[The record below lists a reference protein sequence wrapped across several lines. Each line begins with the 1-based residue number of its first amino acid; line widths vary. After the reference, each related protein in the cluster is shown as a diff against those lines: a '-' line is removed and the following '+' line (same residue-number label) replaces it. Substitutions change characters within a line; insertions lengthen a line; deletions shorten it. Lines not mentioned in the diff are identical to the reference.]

1 MFPQAYLLEM
11 NNVPIY
17 LIEPEKMSKKKT
29 AAIVLAAGM
38 GTRMKSE
45 KPKVMHHIAGRPM
58 INHLLGTLDTIKC
71 EQTVVVVGPDME
83 GVELAVAPNL
93 TAVQKDRLGTAD
105 AVKAGLD
112 ALGNFK
118 GNILILYGDT
128 PLITEQ
134 TLNAM
139 LEARNDNSNP
149 AVVVLGFEPMDPGEY
164 GRLVTDD
171 EDGELIKI
179 VEAREAKPEE
189 LAISLCNSGVMAVD
203 GTLLGGLLS
212 RVNNKN
218 AKGEYYLTD
227 IVGLARDD
235 GFSAAVVE
243 GEEDELV
250 GINSRYELAQ
260 VETILQDRLRERAMK
275 AGVTL
280 VDPAT
285 VYFSFDTQIDADT
298 VVEPNVWFGP
308 NVTVGR
314 GSHIKAFSH
323 IEGTFIGNGV
333 SVGPFARLRPGAN
346 IGDGARVGNFVEI
359 KNADIEQ
366 GAKVNHLSY
375 VGDARVGPGANI
387 GAGTITCNYDG
398 FMKSHTDIGEGA
410 FIGSNSALVAPV
422 KIGDGA
428 VVGAGSTITDDVP
441 SDALALARAQQKNF
455 DGAAAKLREKK
466 RALKEKKKG

>member
-1 MFPQAYLLEM
+1 
-11 NNVPIY
+11 
-17 LIEPEKMSKKKT
+17 MSKKKT

-38 GTRMKSE
+38 GTRMKSA

-58 INHLLGTLDTIKC
+58 VSHLLATLDAIKC

-83 GVELAVAPNL
+83 DVERAVAPNP
-93 TAVQKDRLGTAD
+93 TAVQTDRLGTAD
-105 AVKAGLD
+105 AVKAGLA

-139 LEARNDNSNP
+139 LEARAEKSNP
-149 AVVVLGFEPMDPGEY
+149 AVVVLGFEPVDPGEY

-179 VEAREAKPEE
+179 VEAREATPDE

-203 GTLLGGLLS
+203 GSLLGGFLA
-212 RVNNKN
+212 RVNNNN

-250 GINSRYELAQ
+250 GVNSRYELAQ

-275 AGVTL
+275 GGVTL

-285 VYFSFDTQIDADT
+285 VYFSFDTQIDPDT
-298 VVEPNVWFGP
+298 IVEPNVFFGP
-308 NVTVGR
+308 SVTIGKNA
-314 GSHIKAFSH
+314 HIKAFSH
-323 IEGTFIGNGV
+323 IEGTFIGNGA
-333 SVGPFARLRPGAN
+333 SVGPFARLRPGTN
-346 IGDGARVGNFVEI
+346 VGDGARVGNFVEI

-375 VGDARVGPGANI
+375 VGDARVGSGANI

-441 SDALALARAQQKNF
+441 ADALALARGQQKNI

-466 RALKEKKKG
+466 RALKEKNKQEKNKKG